1 MKVILNKCYGGF
13 GISVEGYKLYAK
25 KLGRDLF
32 MYRNNY
38 LNHTYVKVDG
48 DSTDFGVDFFTIDLG
63 ETISSFDIPSEV
75 WKNDYLYLNEE
86 HRTDSVLIEVV
97 EELGEKANGC
107 HAQLKVVEIPDDM
120 KYEITDYDG
129 IETLHEIH
137 RVW

>member
-13 GISVEGYKLYAK
+13 GISLEGYKLYAK

-32 MYRNNY
+32 VYRNNY
-38 LNHTYVKVDG
+38 LNHTYVKVDE
-48 DSTDFGVDFFTIDLG
+48 DYADFGLDFFTIDLG
-63 ETISSFDIPSEV
+63 ETIGRFDIPPEV

-86 HRTDSVLIEVV
+86 HRTDSVLVEVV
-97 EELGEKANGC
+97 EELGEKANGYR
-107 HAQLKVVEIPDDM
+107 AQLKVVEIPDDM

-129 IETLHEIH
+129 IETLHELH